1 MFGDSSLPAEQYHKL
16 LVEAQ
21 AFIWACYN
29 MSDCESL
36 NTARVKVWNNK
47 MRRNALEPPKLSS
60 LPPTELAFRE
70 NALRG
75 HLAASIMLDCLKAEA
90 PVFLQKIMGGTSLKV
105 VPCFNQPSYHQ
116 MPLLLLLNF
125 LRSSNVAAVLRGL
138 VPQRGAAAWD
148 MDLVVPFSATADR
161 VEIVTI
167 NIRNN
172 CTTWML

>member
-47 MRRNALEPPKLSS
+47 MRRNALEPPKLCS

-90 PVFLQKIMGGTSLKV
+90 PSLSPTDHGWYQPEGSSMLQPAILPPNAPLAPPELLKV
-105 VPCFNQPSYHQ
+105 IKCGCSAE
-116 MPLLLLLNF
+116 
-125 LRSSNVAAVLRGL
+125 RSCATKRCSCMGHGL
-138 VPQRGAAAWD
+138 GC
-148 MDLVVPFSATADR
+148 
-161 VEIVTI
+161 TI
-167 NIRNN
+167 FCHCRQGGDCYNKY
-172 CTTWML
+172 TE